1 MKKIFFAVLL
11 FLAANANAQFNNSW
25 IDYNKT
31 YYKFTLSTDGLYR
44 ISQASLPAALQG
56 VNADHFQFWRNG
68 QQVRVYTSVSN
79 AVLGPSDYIE
89 FWGLANDGVP
99 DKELFR
105 NTDFQLNDK
114 YSFETDT
121 ASYFITVNTA
131 GSNLRFASMVNT
143 APSAATP
150 DAYYMKTTDTY
161 FKTKI
166 NRGLANQVG
175 EYVYSSSYDQGES
188 WTTGDIVTGSNFSF
202 QLPGANVYAA
212 APPNSASIRV
222 HAAGNA
228 PNNRNLVVRINDLE
242 VFNEALPNF
251 DYKKATVGNIPV
263 ANLINGNNAIIYS
276 VNGSVN
282 APPAD
287 RIVLALASITYP
299 ATFNFNNRKVWEF
312 DLAPSASGNY
322 LNIVSFSYGTIQPI
336 LLDLTTGTR
345 YLGEINSTVGRVKF
359 VLPPSTVA
367 RKFVLVSAESSNIKT
382 INPIAPPKTFVN
394 LNSAAAQ
401 GDYIIISHPALY
413 NDGSGHNYVDDY
425 RLYRNSVNGGA
436 FNAKVYNIQE
446 LTDQFAFGITGH
458 PSSIRDFIKFAN
470 QQFAVKPKYVLIIG
484 RGVNYV
490 DAWGYS
496 TNPLLA
502 PQNLVPTFGW
512 PASDVLLASN
522 NATTFPLTPIGRIA
536 AVNPTE
542 VNNYLQKVIQYEQA
556 QRSTSPYIA
565 DKAWMKHFM
574 HVIGGKDSSEN
585 ASFSFYMNGY
595 KRIAE
600 DTLLGARVETFS
612 KTSSAPVQQ
621 ANSERILQLV
631 NGGLGLIGYFGH
643 SSANTFEFNLS
654 DPAIFNNAGKYPFF
668 NVSGCSAG
676 NFYVFD
682 PARATGSLS
691 ISEKYTLSSNSGSIG
706 FLADTHFG
714 IPPFLNFYNENF
726 YTLFS
731 KTMYGGTV
739 GNQLQEV
746 SRLLGGQSSTQDF
759 YNRIHLEEIALHG
772 DPAIKLNTSSKPDY
786 VVEEQLVKLSPN
798 IISVADETF
807 NLKVNMQNIGKS
819 TGDSIWVSVKRKLPN
834 DSVKVLF
841 DQKIAG
847 IKYAD
852 SLRFDVQI
860 NPITDKGLNQI
871 IVDLDYNN
879 QVDELYETNNKVTK
893 DFYIF
898 EDELRPSSPT
908 NFSIINQQNITFTAN
923 SANAL
928 SGLRQYVMEIDTTE
942 AFNSTFKKT
951 YNNSGSGGIVQF
963 TPANLTFTNGT
974 VYYWRVAMIPLNN
987 GDYIWNGF
995 SFIYLQNSSTGV
1007 NQSHYYQLDKN
1018 LYSPD
1023 ISLNSADRELKFAVT
1038 NTDLNVS
1045 TGNYPP
1051 HDFPQVHIDM
1061 GVYPISN
1068 WGNAFNTLQFVLLD
1082 GVTASVVKNQPVQTQ
1097 NGTVGLYGSNNP
1109 GPRPN
1114 QFEFSF
1120 GDRAKRNIVNDFLRN
1135 NVPAS
1140 ATVLMYNLLNNGSIN
1155 SYVQD
1160 WQNDAALNGDGQS
1173 LYNTLKVAGFSELD
1187 SFKANRPF
1195 FFKYNKDNSGS
1206 VYQKVG
1212 MTQDELI
1219 TLSFPLAISSVNGTI
1234 TSPVFG
1240 PSHEWKEFHWRGYSL
1255 EPNTK
1260 DSVRFKVIG
1269 ISNAG
1274 VEQTLFSID
1283 STIKDLDIS
1292 SIDAAQYPY
1301 VKLKMENYDSAKGT
1315 PYQLN
1320 YWRLNYLPVAEGAIA
1335 PNIQYSSRDTVEQGE
1350 DINVTVAFKNISQV
1364 AFDSLLKVKV
1374 MIRDR
1379 NGNDHIAYLPP
1390 RKALIPGDT
1399 LLISYTFNTAN
1410 YPGANTLLI
1419 DVNPDNHQREQYHY
1433 NNILNKNFYVR
1444 EDNFNPLL
1452 DVTFDGV
1459 HILNNDIVSS
1469 KPNILVKLKDES
1481 RFLALAD
1488 TSLLKVQVRF
1498 PDQSIHDY
1506 HFGDSMIFIPANM
1519 ASGENTASIEFRPYF
1534 PEDGEYE
1541 LIVSGRDV
1549 NGNKAGDLDY
1559 HVSFTV
1565 INKPMISNMLNYPN
1579 PFTTSTAFVFTVT
1592 GSQPPQNI
1600 RIQILTI
1607 TGKVVREITS
1617 DELGPIH
1624 VGRNITEFKWD
1635 GTDMYGQKLANGVY
1649 LYRVLTNLNGK
1660 SLEKF
1665 KADGDNTDKFFNK
1678 GYGKMYLMR

>member
-1 MKKIFFAVLL
+1 MKRIFIAVLL
-11 FLAANANAQFNNSW
+11 FFAAHAKAQLNNSW
-25 IDYNKT
+25 IDYSKT
-31 YYKFTLSTDGLYR
+31 YYKFAVFADGVYR
-44 ISQASLPAALQG
+44 IQKSALPAALQNT
-56 VNADHFQFWRNG
+56 NADHFQVWRNG
-68 QQVRVYTSVSN
+68 QQVRLYTSVSN
-79 AVLGPSDYIE
+79 AVLGPTDYIE
-89 FWGLANDGVP
+89 FWGLMNDGVP
-99 DKELFR
+99 DRNLYR
-105 NTDFQLNDK
+105 NTDYQLTDK
-114 YSFETDT
+114 YSLETDT
-121 ASYFITVNTA
+121 ATYFLTVNTT
-131 GSNLRFASMVNT
+131 SPNLRFTAMANT

-150 DAYYMKTTDTY
+150 DAYYMNTMHNY
-161 FKTKI
+161 LRVRL
-166 NRGLANQVG
+166 NRGYANQVG
-175 EYVYSSSYDQGES
+175 EYVYSSSYDKGEG
-188 WTTGDIVTGSNFSF
+188 WTSNDIGTGSNFNF

-212 APPNSASIRV
+212 GPANSVSV
-222 HAAGNA
+222 KVEAAGNA
-228 PNNRNLVVRINDLE
+228 PNNRNLVVKINDLE
-242 VFNEALPNF
+242 IFNEAMPDF
-251 DYKKATVGNIPV
+251 EYKKVSVNNLPV
-263 ANLINGNNAIIYS
+263 SSVVSPNNAVVFSI
-276 VNGSVN
+276 NGSVN

-287 RIVLALASITYP
+287 RIVVAHASVTYP
-299 ATFNFNNRKVWEF
+299 AIFNFNNRKVWPFE
-312 DLAPSASGNY
+312 LAPSATGHY
-322 LNIVSFSYGTIQPI
+322 LNIAAFSTGSVQPI
-336 LLDLTTGTR
+336 LYDLTSGTR
-345 YLGEINSTVGRVKF
+345 YLGEIASTAGRVKF
-359 VLPPSTVA
+359 VLPASGVT
-367 RKFVLVSAESSNIKT
+367 RQFILVSAETANIGAIT
-382 INPIAPPKTFVN
+382 SFSAPKTFTN
-394 LNSAAAQ
+394 FATAANQ
-401 GDYIIISHPALY
+401 GDYMIISHPFLF
-413 NDGSGHNYVDDY
+413 NDGNGHNYVEDY
-425 RLYRNSVNGGA
+425 RQYRSSANGGS
-436 FNAKVYNIQE
+436 FNSKIYDIQE
-446 LTDQFAFGITGH
+446 LTDQFAFGIKGH
-458 PSSIRDFIKFAN
+458 PASIRDFVKYAN
-470 QQFAVKPKYVLIIG
+470 QLFAVKPKYVLLVG

-490 DAWGYS
+490 DAW
-496 TNPLLA
+496 TNRTSDMLF

-512 PASDVLLASN
+512 PASDVLLVSD
-522 NATTFPLTPIGRIA
+522 NATTYPLVPIGRIA

-542 VNNYLQKVIQYEQA
+542 VNNYLQKVIQYEQV
-556 QRSTSPYIA
+556 QRTNSPYIA
-565 DKAWMKHFM
+565 DKAWMKNFM

-600 DTLLGARVETFS
+600 DTLYGAKVETFS

-621 ANSERILQLV
+621 ANSERILQLM
-631 NGGLGLIGYFGH
+631 NNGLGLIGYFGH

-654 DPAIFNNAGKYPFF
+654 DPAIFNNIGKYPFF

-682 PARATGSLS
+682 PLRPGGSLS
-691 ISEKYTLSSNSGSIG
+691 ISEKYTLSSQSGSIG

-731 KTMYGGTV
+731 RTMYGGTV
-739 GNQLQEV
+739 GNQLKEV
-746 SRLLGGQSSTQDF
+746 LRLMGGQSTTQDF

-772 DPAIKLNTSSKPDY
+772 DPAIKMNAFAKPDY
-786 VVEEQLVKLSPN
+786 VIEEPLVRTSPS

-807 NLKVNMQNIGKS
+807 NLKVNMQNIGKA

-841 DQKIAG
+841 DRKIEG
-847 IKYAD
+847 IRNID
-852 SLRFDVQI
+852 SLQFDVII
-860 NPITDKGLNQI
+860 NPNTDKGLNQV
-871 IVDLDYNN
+871 IVELDYNN
-879 QVDELYETNNKVTK
+879 LVDELYETNNKVIK
-893 DFYIF
+893 EFYIF

-908 NFSIINQQNITFTAN
+908 NFSIVNQQNITFTAN

-942 AFNSTFKKT
+942 LFNSAFKKT
-951 YNNSGSGGIVQF
+951 YNASGTGGIVQF
-963 TPANLTFTNGT
+963 TPTNLTFTDGT

-995 SFIYLQNSSTGV
+995 SFVYLQNSTAGV
-1007 NQSHYYQLDKN
+1007 NQSHYYQHDKSH
-1018 LYSPD
+1018 YSSD
-1023 ISLNSADRELKFAVT
+1023 LSLNPVDRQMKFAVT
-1038 NTDLNVS
+1038 NTELNVS

-1051 HDFPQVHIDM
+1051 HDFPSVHIDM
-1061 GVYPISN
+1061 GVYPVSN
-1068 WGNAFNTLQFVLLD
+1068 WGNTFNTLQFVLLD
-1082 GVTASVVKNQPVQTQ
+1082 GVTATVIKNNPVSPTQ
-1097 NGTVGLYGSNNP
+1097 GSYGSNAP
-1109 GPRPN
+1109 GLRPN
-1114 QFEFSF
+1114 QFEFPF
-1120 GDRAKRNIVNDFLRN
+1120 ATLAQRNTVNNFIRN
-1135 NVPAS
+1135 NIANS
-1140 ATVLMYNLLNNGSIN
+1140 TTVLMYNLLNNN
-1155 SYVQD
+1155 QTQSYVQD
-1160 WQNDAALNGDGQS
+1160 WKLDAAANGNGLS
-1173 LYNTLKVAGFSELD
+1173 LYNTLVGYGFTELD
-1187 SFKANRPF
+1187 SFKTKRPF
-1195 FFKYNKDNSGS
+1195 FFKFDKANAGT

-1212 MTQDELI
+1212 LTQDELI
-1219 TLSFPLAISSVNGTI
+1219 TLSFPLAISAVNGTV

-1240 PSHEWKEFHWRGYSL
+1240 PSREWKQFHWRGYSL
-1255 EPNTK
+1255 EPAATTK
-1260 DSVRFKVIG
+1260 DSVRFNVIG
-1269 ISNAG
+1269 INNAG

-1301 VKLKMENYDSAKGT
+1301 VKLKMENYDSAQGT
-1315 PYQLN
+1315 PYQLR
-1320 YWRLNYLPVAEGAIA
+1320 YWRLNYEPVAEGAIA

-1374 MIRDR
+1374 IIRDR
-1379 NGNDHIAYLPP
+1379 NNNDHITYLPP
-1390 RKALIPGDT
+1390 RKALVPGDT
-1399 LLISYTFNTAN
+1399 LLISYTFNTASF
-1410 YPGANTLLI
+1410 PGANTLTI

-1433 NNILNKNFYVR
+1433 NNILNKNFFVK

-1469 KPNILVKLKDES
+1469 KPNVLVKLKDES

-1498 PDQSIHDY
+1498 PDQSIREY
-1506 HFGDSMIFIPANM
+1506 HFGDSMIFIPANI

-1565 INKPMISNMLNYPN
+1565 INKPMISNLLNYPN

-1592 GSQPPQNI
+1592 GSQPPQNM

-1607 TGKVVREITS
+1607 TGKVVREITM
-1617 DELGPIH
+1617 DELGPVH
-1624 VGRNITEFKWD
+1624 VGRNITDFKWD

-1660 SLEKF
+1660 SLEKY